1 MGSMFQKPTVQAPS
15 TPPPA
20 PTVAS
25 SQMESDI
32 AARQMAERVG
42 RGRTSTMLT
51 GGAGVNTKAS
61 PTSKVL
67 LGR

>member
-1 MGSMFQKPTVQAPS
+1 MSNLFSKPTLQAPS

-20 PTVAS
+20 PTVAN

-32 AARQMAERVG
+32 AARQMAERTG
-42 RGRTSTMLT
+42 RGRTSTMFT
-51 GGAGVNTKAS
+51 GGAGLSKLGT
-61 PTSKVL
+61 TSKVL